1 MATQFRELKERL
13 LRAGVAPRHVR
24 RYLRELADH
33 FADLTEE
40 EQQAGRNLAEAQ
52 SAALARLGKTENLAK
67 AFLEQ
72 KQFQSWFARAPW
84 MFGLVPLICLSAAYL
99 VACLYL
105 WCGWKVFL
113 PGADTPFGAV
123 ATPTYSLAN
132 IYFQAGKFYY
142 YSAPILVGW
151 TIGIVAARQ
160 RLRAVWPTLGVVLI
174 AWMGATARIQASRTA
189 VPRGLG
195 HISMDFFTF
204 GPSSQT
210 ISGSML
216 SAFVIFTLAILP
228 YLVWRLRRVLRGSLS
243 RPSGNPVERID

>member
-1 MATQFRELKERL
+1 MATQFHELKERL

-33 FADLTEE
+33 FMDLTEE
-40 EQQAGRNLAEAQ
+40 EHRAGRNLAEAQ

-72 KQFQSWFARAPW
+72 RQFQSWVARAPW
-84 MFGLVPLICLSAAYL
+84 MFGLVPLIGLGAAYL
-99 VACLYL
+99 FACLYL

-113 PGADTPFGAV
+113 PNSDTPFGAM
-123 ATPTYSLAN
+123 AAPTDSLAN

-151 TIGIVAARQ
+151 TSGIVAARQ
-160 RLRAVWPTLGVVLI
+160 RLKAVWPTLGVVLI

-195 HISMDFFTF
+195 HIRMEFFLL
-204 GPSSQT
+204 GHSSPT
-210 ISGSML
+210 LSASLL

-228 YLVWRLRRVLRGSLS
+228 YLVWRLRRTAVRRAKLAGL
-243 RPSGNPVERID
+243 